1 MKVIELTYPHTLIGN
16 QQPASVSAIGFF
28 DGIHKGH
35 QKVINTAVSI
45 AENEKIDSAVIT
57 FHPHPSVVLNKKVQ
71 HVKYIT
77 PLQQKKEILKDLGVD
92 ILYII
97 KFNKDLAALAPQT
110 FIDHFIKGLNVKHLV
125 AGFDFS
131 YGHKGEGNM
140 DTIRA
145 HAENEFAVTKI
156 TKVEMDEEK
165 VSSTRIRKLL
175 QTGDVEEASNLLGRP
190 LAAEGP
196 VIKGDQ
202 RGRTIGYP
210 TANMK
215 VDSDTILPKNG
226 VYAVKVTIGESQYY
240 GMANL
245 GVKPTFTPE
254 EVKPSVE
261 VNIFD
266 FHKDIYD
273 ETILIEWYRF
283 VRDEIKFSNVEALVK
298 QIAEDEK
305 EIRNYFEI

>member
-1 MKVIELTYPHTLIGN
+1 M
-16 QQPASVSAIGFF
+16 
-28 DGIHKGH
+28 
-35 QKVINTAVSI
+35 
-45 AENEKIDSAVIT
+45 
-57 FHPHPSVVLNKKVQ
+57 
-71 HVKYIT
+71 
-77 PLQQKKEILKDLGVD
+77 KDLGVD